1 SSKYGYEEAARI
13 AQETISGA
21 HTTTPIYQT
30 VDRYGGIPFMTAR
43 LRSLPRMVRQAV
55 TNPGLMRQAS
65 GIPLA
70 AAVTAAMPPDVQER
84 QKMLGPE
91 AIPIPGLVDAEGR
104 QRFLTRNPLSVNP
117 SMDIIGLGSGV
128 GGALGAV
135 GEAIANVD
143 LPHTLA
149 TGQAQ
154 PIIRPGEVPPMD
166 ADWDRTL
173 YALQRVSPSI
183 GRSAQRLQVAAQGTT
198 RF

>member
-70 AAVTAAMPPDVQER
+70 AAVPAAMPPDVQAR
-84 QKMLGPE
+84 QRMPGPA
-91 AIPIPGLVDAEGR
+91 AIPMPGLGAAGGPHG
-104 QRFLTRNPLSVNP
+104 FRN
-117 SMDIIGLGSGV
+117 
-128 GGALGAV
+128 
-135 GEAIANVD
+135 
-143 LPHTLA
+143 
-149 TGQAQ
+149 
-154 PIIRPGEVPPMD
+154 
-166 ADWDRTL
+166 
-173 YALQRVSPSI
+173 
-183 GRSAQRLQVAAQGTT
+183 
-198 RF
+198 